1 MKIWKLLNIIFLL
14 RGYFKKT
21 KAEEKKQEELE
32 KPTKQE
38 ATETKK

>member
-1 MKIWKLLNIIFLL
+1 MKIWKLLNIILL

-32 KPTKQE
+32 KTKQE